1 MCVTTWS
8 SSRSELTRSGRSSL
22 RSSRRL
28 RISLIARRTTSAPRS
43 TGRSARRGGCPHVS
57 VLNCTSVKLTRSRD
71 GEVGGELGAAGAA
84 EARVERP
91 SRDDDQAI

>member
-1 MCVTTWS
+1 MS
-8 SSRSELTRSGRSSL
+8 LPSRNFVKL
-22 RSSRRL
+22 
-28 RISLIARRTTSAPRS
+28 
-43 TGRSARRGGCPHVS
+43 
-57 VLNCTSVKLTRSRD
+57 KLTRSRD